1 MHSHITSYLM
11 NINTNNQ
18 NTKKS
23 IKNINRPLS
32 AYQYYTKDMWENWN
46 NLSPEEREKYEA
58 RAKADKQR
66 FNSEKE
72 DIINKSKEEIKKL
85 NIFLTNCNGR
95 VPCVGLDNGFS
106 NYEAR
111 GPVDTIE
118 LFTEEEKKKLVEK
131 GILAKDI
138 GKYKSVG
145 GYKFNWRAS
154 KCWSVTVY
162 GGNKRNS
169 NTWWSVNENYE
180 GKAGRYTKYH
190 NHKGETWTTYW

>member
-1 MHSHITSYLM
+1 M
-11 NINTNNQ
+11 NINT

-32 AYQYYTKDMWENWN
+32 AYQYYTKAMRENWN
-46 NLSPEEREKYEA
+46 NLSFNEREQYFQ
-58 RAKADKQR
+58 RAKDDKQR
-66 FNSEKE
+66 YNSEKE

-85 NIFLTNCNGR
+85 NIFLISSSGG

-106 NYEAR
+106 NYEAC

-131 GILAKDI
+131 GVRAEDI

-145 GYKFNWRAS
+145 GLKFNWRAAERFGA
-154 KCWSVTVY
+154 TVY
-162 GGNKRNS
+162 GGNKNNS
-169 NTWWSVNENYE
+169 RTWSSVKEDYK
-180 GKAGRYTKYH
+180 GKAGKYTRYH
-190 NHKGETWTTYW
+190 NYKGETWTTYW